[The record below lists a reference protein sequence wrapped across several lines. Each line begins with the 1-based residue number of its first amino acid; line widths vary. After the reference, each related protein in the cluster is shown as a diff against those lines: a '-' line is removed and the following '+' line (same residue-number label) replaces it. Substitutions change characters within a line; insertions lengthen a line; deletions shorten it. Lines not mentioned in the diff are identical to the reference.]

1 MKTAFIRI
9 IAGILLLLAG
19 QVARAQQWQLDA
31 RRVDSEDG
39 KGPVVN
45 IAYSSIQELNQRIRK
60 VVPELQE
67 QGYLA
72 ASIDS
77 VGITGSRYTVF
88 YFLGEPYRWGQ
99 LRLDSIPPA
108 LLLAASVNPL
118 QFKDRPLN
126 PKTIA
131 KLCGKLLDYC
141 DEHGYPFAKVWLD
154 GIEEPAPHQINAQLR
169 VDKAELRKIDTI
181 MLNGEVP
188 VAASFLHRYL
198 DIAKGSVYNEKKLLQ
213 ISNRLKELPFLQESS
228 PWVIS
233 FRPGDTRL
241 SLFLKEKKANQLNAL
256 IGAMP
261 NNLQTGKLLVTADV
275 QIALQN
281 LLGNG
286 ESISASYQNLQ
297 QQSPRM
303 KADVVVPYLLK
314 SPVGIEAHFDYFK
327 NQLQFRK
334 VSFQG
339 GLRYQL
345 SASDLLRAY
354 YQVLSNRIIEVDS
367 ATILATHRLPANID
381 TRAQGLGFEVSSN
394 HTDYR
399 LNPHTGWLGKVGVTV
414 FQRKVL
420 PHAAILGLSDGS
432 GFDFSKLYDTIRKI
446 SYQYHIAADLS
457 GFIPLN
463 KALTLKLG
471 YVGGYIAA
479 PNVFQ
484 NELFQIGGFKLLRG
498 FDEQSIFANQYHIA
512 VVELRLRFSR
522 NSYAYL
528 FSDNGWVETK
538 FDNYN
543 RSAWYN
549 GFGLGTTLE
558 TKSGL
563 FSIALALGRSDYIPL
578 RFRESKISFGYVA
591 LF

>member
-1 MKTAFIRI
+1 MKPAFIRI
-9 IAGILLLLAG
+9 IAGIVLLLASPL
-19 QVARAQQWQLDA
+19 ARAQQWQLEA
-31 RRVDSEDG
+31 RRVDSGDG
-39 KGPVVN
+39 NGPVASV
-45 IAYSSIQELNQRIRK
+45 AYSSIQELNQRIRK
-60 VVPELQE
+60 LVPELQE

-77 VGITGSRYTVF
+77 ISIAGSRYTVF
-88 YFLGEPYRWGQ
+88 YFLGDQYRWA
-99 LRLDSIPPA
+99 RLGFDSIPAP

-118 QFKDRPLN
+118 QFRDRPLN
-126 PKTIA
+126 PKAIA
-131 KLCGKLLDYC
+131 RLCSKLLDYC
-141 DEHGYPFAKVWLD
+141 DEHGYPFAKTWLD
-154 GIEEPAPHQINAQLR
+154 AVEESGPHQLNAQLR
-169 VDKAELRKIDTI
+169 VDRAELRRIDTI
-181 MLNGEVP
+181 ILDGSAP
-188 VAASFLHRYL
+188 ISASFLHRYL
-198 DIAKGSVYNEKKLLQ
+198 DIAKGSVYNEKKLMQ
-213 ISNRLKELPFLQESS
+213 VSNRLKELPFLQESL

-303 KADVVVPYLLK
+303 KADVVVPYVLK
-314 SPVGIEAHFDYFK
+314 SPVGVEAHFDYFK

-345 SASDLLRAY
+345 SANDLLRAY

-367 ATILATHRLPANID
+367 AGILATHRLPANID
-381 TRAQGLGFEVSSN
+381 TRAQGLGFELSGN

-399 LNPHTGWLGKVGVTV
+399 LNPHKGWLGKAGVTV

-420 PHAAILGLSDGS
+420 PHAAILGLNDGS
-432 GFDFSKLYDTIRKI
+432 GFDFSKLYDTISKL
-446 SYQYHIAADLS
+446 SYQYHLTADFS
-457 GFIPLN
+457 GFIPLG
-463 KALTLKLG
+463 KAVTLKLG

-479 PNVFQ
+479 PNIFR

-498 FDEQSIFANQYHIA
+498 FDEQSIFANQFHIA
-512 VVELRLRFSR
+512 VAELRLGFSR
-522 NSYAYL
+522 NSYACL

-549 GFGLGTTLE
+549 GFGLGTVLE